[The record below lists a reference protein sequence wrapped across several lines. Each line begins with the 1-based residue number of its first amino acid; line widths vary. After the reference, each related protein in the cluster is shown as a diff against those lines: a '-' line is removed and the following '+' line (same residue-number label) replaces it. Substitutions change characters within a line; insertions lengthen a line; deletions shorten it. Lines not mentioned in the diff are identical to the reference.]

1 MAIDVTKVYKVIDP
15 QAGTIKDVTP
25 QAKPA
30 QLDESLLP
38 YPRDHRGRITIDPQ
52 EVTLAETSS
61 ELSTANFPDA
71 LRMGLQVDLFTGYNE
86 IPTTYQSWARVVNSS
101 KQQEEY
107 LFDSAIG
114 LPPIVAEGQPYPEV
128 STDFDSGKI
137 IANAKRGFII
147 SVTEEMQ
154 KFDQVGKVREIA
166 ELLGRAMRREEEQ
179 RAMDVITTTSNYV
192 RSNTNGDND
201 ETVSGSGA
209 NYQAVTFSATGLITA
224 FNILRT
230 MKDRKTGIYLG
241 VNPDTLI
248 VTPKLWWAAQQ
259 LIGSNMTVR
268 QGGNTTN
275 EVYGTGGNNSFF
287 NVVSNIIVSPEFGS
301 SFGWWLGEARRAVTF
316 QRVEGISLLQEGMGA
331 QTTGY
336 FNRDVIRYRA
346 RNWYGVGMRDD
357 RFAFLST
364 STTAP
369 VVA

>member
-1 MAIDVTKVYKVIDP
+1 MAIDVTKVYEVVDP
-15 QAGTIKDVTP
+15 QAGQIKDVTP
-25 QAKPA
+25 QPKAA
-30 QLDESLLP
+30 HLDESLLP
-38 YPRDHRGRITIDPQ
+38 YPRNHRGQITIDS
-52 EVTLAETSS
+52 EAVTLSEA

-86 IPTTYQSWARVVNSS
+86 TPTTYQQWSRVVNSN

-128 STDFDSGKI
+128 TTDFDGGKI

-147 SVTEEMQ
+147 SITEEMQ
-154 KFDQVGKVREIA
+154 RFDQVGKVREIA

-179 RAMDVITTTSNYV
+179 RCMDVITASGNYT
-192 RSNTNGDND
+192 RTNTAGDND
-201 ETVSGSGA
+201 ESTGSGA
-209 NYQAVTFSATGLITA
+209 NTQALTFNATSLITA
-224 FNILRT
+224 FNVLRT

-248 VTPKLWWAAQQ
+248 VTPKLWWAARQ
-259 LIGSNMTVR
+259 LIGSNMAVR

-275 EVYGTGGNNSFF
+275 EIYGTGENNSFF
-287 NVVSNIIVSPEFGS
+287 NVVKTIIVSPEFGS
-301 SFGWWLGEARRAVTF
+301 SYGWWLGEGRRAVTF
-316 QRVEGISLLQEGMGA
+316 QRVEGISLLQEGMNA
-331 QTTGY
+331 ATAGY

-364 STTAP
+364 SSTAP
-369 VVA
+369 TVA